1 MVKGVSAGAGHG
13 VVSRNSVKRGRPDVH
28 ADCAYAKDYAVM
40 STRRATEIRVNA
52 RLTRQM
58 IQTNPVVLTLT
69 PYERQNDDSGGWQ
82 YVSKPDRVA
91 QTVKLI
97 ESELVSQT
105 EPQTTIDGIE
115 REVTFELLGMPD
127 MELSLFDRF
136 FLDSVEYEVTHV
148 FPNNGWE
155 RRASVVTR
163 G

>member
-1 MVKGVSAGAGHG
+1 
-13 VVSRNSVKRGRPDVH
+13 
-28 ADCAYAKDYAVM
+28 M
-40 STRRATEIRVNA
+40 STRRATEIRVNT
-52 RLTRQM
+52 RLTRQ
-58 IQTNPVVLTLT
+58 IIDTNPHTITLT
-69 PYERQNDDSGGWQ
+69 PYVRIDDDAGGWR
-82 YVSKPDRVA
+82 YVARPDRVA

-127 MELSLFDRF
+127 MEIALYDRF
-136 FLDSVEYEVTHV
+136 FLDTIEYEVTHL

-155 RRASVVTR
+155 QRASVVTR